1 MMISQVTKRKGFLN
15 SQKSETVK
23 PSQLFTGIKSWDPL
37 LKLSHYKHVFPHQMV
52 KSPNEFTLKEES

>member
-1 MMISQVTKRKGFLN
+1 
-15 SQKSETVK
+15 
-23 PSQLFTGIKSWDPL
+23 